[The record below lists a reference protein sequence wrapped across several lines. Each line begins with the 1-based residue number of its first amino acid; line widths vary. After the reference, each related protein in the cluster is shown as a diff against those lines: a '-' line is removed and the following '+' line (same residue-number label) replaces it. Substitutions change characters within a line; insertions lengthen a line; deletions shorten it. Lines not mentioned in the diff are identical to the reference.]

1 MNLVQGKP
9 WTSYSL
15 PLSPPQKEIMELTVH
30 ILGVLGEH
38 AAKQLEKR
46 KTNPSDECF
55 YFEKWFKKAGSF
67 SQNFI

>member
-15 PLSPPQKEIMELTVH
+15 PLSPPQKEIMKFTVH
-30 ILGVLGEH
+30 ILGVLDAQH

-46 KTNPSDECF
+46 GRLFLQMNVFTLRNGLMKLAHF
-55 YFEKWFKKAGSF
+55 H
-67 SQNFI
+67 